1 VSQGAVMYVPA
12 RKNLQPV
19 SVSRPFQIDSSLLH
33 TSVCGVSERLLQL
46 PDRLIIEVD
55 GCMLHYRLLSPA
67 TEASSSAD
75 GFDQMVAAWEEAR
88 ERKW

>member
-1 VSQGAVMYVPA
+1 MY
-12 RKNLQPV
+12 LQE
-19 SVSRPFQIDSSLLH
+19 RICSLYQFHGHFKSILR
-33 TSVCGVSERLLQL
+33 CFIRLCVVFLSAYFNF
-46 PDRLIIEVD
+46 LIIEVD